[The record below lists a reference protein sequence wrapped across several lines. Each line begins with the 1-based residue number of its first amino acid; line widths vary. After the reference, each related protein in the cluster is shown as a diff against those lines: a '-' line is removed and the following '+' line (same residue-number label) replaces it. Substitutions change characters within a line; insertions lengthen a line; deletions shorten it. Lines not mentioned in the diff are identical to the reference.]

1 MLGKIRYRSEAYGDR
16 AEPHHYAPSQPGTLQ
31 KNEVMKK
38 TLEFQKKV
46 FKITTRN
53 QKIHKL

>member
-1 MLGKIRYRSEAYGDR
+1 MLGKIRYRSEAYGDP
-16 AEPHHYAPSQPGTLQ
+16 AKPHFYAPSQPSTLQ